1 MQAIAAC
8 LNGLSYSCNP
18 SPQCAVCLSSSA
30 WRHSERWW
38 EIWWWGWSRYRN
50 MHWFK
55 WASFRGLYEESVF
68 QPYIVDLTYLCE
80 WVPKEFIWVGG
91 TNACPC
97 PSTPNA
103 LWILHMIPNLPI
115 CIRRAQ
121 TRLCGWADWGICH
134 NIEVSHSLCACSSS
148 SCVIGMCIAQI
159 STWLDKLWALTVI
172 FCQYTLLSRP
182 LVPRYRRQRS
192 TSAPSGPIL
201 ANTTLTVIRFFG
213 TRYLYK
219 GNFFTR
225 AYLCD

>member
-1 MQAIAAC
+1 
-8 LNGLSYSCNP
+8 
-18 SPQCAVCLSSSA
+18 
-30 WRHSERWW
+30 
-38 EIWWWGWSRYRN
+38 

-68 QPYIVDLTYLCE
+68 QSCIVVDLTYLCE
-80 WVPKEFIWVGG
+80 WVTKEFIWEGG
-91 TNACPC
+91 ENACPC

-103 LWILHMIPNLPI
+103 LWSLHMIPNLPI

-121 TRLCGWADWGICH
+121 TRLCGWADWGIRH
-134 NIEVSHSLCACSSS
+134 NTEVSHSLCTCSSS
-148 SCVIGMCIAQI
+148 SCVIGMCIARI

-219 GNFFTR
+219 GNFHYQSISLWLDQHHPSSVPRFPLHGFHHHVER
-225 AYLCD
+225 NLEVRLWLAAFPCHHPDSFSVH